1 LDGEEKQSMDQRN
14 HTEIVTSR
22 DLVLQ
27 AIAHE
32 SPVRI
37 PATLYIDADLKSR
50 LLRERGYDVDRQF
63 VNDTV
68 RVLWEVESKRIDAD
82 YFTDPFG
89 CTWRDHDGGYMFVN
103 PPMSEPNVADVP
115 RIALFPA
122 CEKQRVLDARAANP
136 DAFIYYQFTMTFGER
151 LWALRGMENYL
162 MDLASEPK
170 FIHGALDVLL
180 EMHMEALE
188 ELFTLPIDGV
198 TFGDDFGSQ
207 KGLMISPA
215 SFREFYKPRLAKLYG
230 RVRDAGVIVGA
241 HSCGD
246 NTLIL
251 GDYIDIGLQIFH
263 PLQPE
268 CMDIAAV
275 KREFGKHLT
284 FRGGIGT
291 QGAAAHGTPE
301 DARRAVIQATRI
313 LSENGGYLLE
323 PCKPL
328 PGETPLDTAIAFIQA
343 LQDVRNY
350 CFEG

>member
-1 LDGEEKQSMDQRN
+1 MNQQNSITK
-14 HTEIVTSR
+14 TAKPTSL

-27 AIAHE
+27 AVAHE
-32 SPVRI
+32 APARI
-37 PATLYIDADLKSR
+37 PATLYIDAGLKSR
-50 LLRERGYDVDRQF
+50 LLRERGFDTDREF

-68 RVLWEVESKRIDAD
+68 RVLWNVESKRVDND

-89 CTWRDHDGGYMFVN
+89 CTWRDHEGGYMFIN
-103 PPMSEPNVADVP
+103 PPMAEPNLADLP
-115 RIALFPA
+115 RIELFPA
-122 CEKQRVLDARAANP
+122 SEKQRVLAARAANP
-136 DAFIYYQFTMTFGER
+136 TAFIFYQFTMTFGER
-151 LWALRGMENYL
+151 MWALRGMENYL
-162 MDLASEPK
+162 MDLASEPT
-170 FIHGALDVLL
+170 FIHGALDLLL
-180 EMHMEALE
+180 EMHFKALD
-188 ELFTLPIDGV
+188 ELFKLPIDGV

-207 KGLMISPA
+207 KGLMISPK

-230 RVRDAGVIVGA
+230 RVREAGLVVGA

-246 NTLIL
+246 NTAIL

-291 QGAAAHGTPE
+291 QGAAVHGSPE
-301 DARRAVIQATRI
+301 DARRAVMHATRI

-328 PGETPLDTAIAFIQA
+328 PCEAPLDTAIAFIQA
-343 LQDVRNY
+343 LRDARDY
-350 CFEG
+350 HFDG